1 MCDIQGVATRREA
14 LGKEDMELVVSNFDE
29 MLEHKIS
36 SSNIIFEE
44 KNLKVCNV
52 IVSKNNVV
60 DSFS

>member
-1 MCDIQGVATRREA
+1 MCDIQGVAARREA

-52 IVSKNNVV
+52 IEKKNNVV

>member
-1 MCDIQGVATRREA
+1 MCDIQGVAARREA